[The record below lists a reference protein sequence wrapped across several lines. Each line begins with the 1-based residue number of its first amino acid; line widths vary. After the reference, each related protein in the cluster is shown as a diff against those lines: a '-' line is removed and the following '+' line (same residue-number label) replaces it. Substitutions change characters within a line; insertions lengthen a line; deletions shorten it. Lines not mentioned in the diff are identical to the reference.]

1 MEKVINV
8 LSEIEDK
15 ATTILDRTQDQK
27 QQLYEQLNKDLAKL
41 DSDIKADTVSQIDTM
56 QKEMEQDI
64 EKERLTLIS
73 DCKQQISSLQQTF
86 DKDHDTLVNKVF
98 TKIIEV

>member
-41 DSDIKADTVSQIDTM
+41 DSDIKADTASKIDRM
-56 QKEMEQDI
+56 QEDMEQDI
-64 EKERLTLIS
+64 EKERLALIS
-73 DCKQQISSLQQTF
+73 DCQKQLASLQQTF
-86 DKDHDTLVNKVF
+86 DKDHNALVNKVF
-98 TKIIEV
+98 AQIIEV